1 MISEAVGG
9 SRDTGVSQQFRPP
22 GTLRVQQH
30 ISSFEHPPDTP
41 TTEPPDRH
49 TRAAR
54 SRVSA
59 FTNKAHFWCVRTH
72 PQAVVACERRTK
84 VASPVLTSEK
94 LAVPYL
100 AKPSHPNPPQLPDF
114 AREIYTVIHCLFLAH
129 QLRRLRKLCTA
140 QDMFPVG
147 ADSASFSPC
156 HVHADPAPAAGA
168 AVASGAAANAATVT
182 GGKMRCAMCS
192 CNTALS

>member
-1 MISEAVGG
+1 MGRCGRGTSNGRRVLCRFPHTVVLKSSTPSPRPTGIEMISEAVGG

-59 FTNKAHFWCVRTH
+59 FTNKAHFWCARTH

-100 AKPSHPNPPQLPDF
+100 AKPSHPNPPST
-114 AREIYTVIHCLFLAH
+114 AG
-129 QLRRLRKLCTA
+129 LCT
-140 QDMFPVG
+140 
-147 ADSASFSPC
+147 
-156 HVHADPAPAAGA
+156 
-168 AVASGAAANAATVT
+168 
-182 GGKMRCAMCS
+182 
-192 CNTALS
+192 